1 MPIPR
6 TATRTDHAMVIQTE
20 GGSTIGLIQDWTPAQ
35 ARTVTPTYMLAS
47 EFSGTK
53 DPNFDRGTYYSG
65 EIFEQVPGN
74 ISGLT
79 ITVNRYDL
87 FKSKMEE
94 AFGSITE
101 GAIMNMLT
109 DQTFGLTLKEFWKD
123 PSGDQSKVTYHH
135 CWFTS
140 LGRTHSASGDRI
152 VKVNASLVY
161 TWKSL
166 A

>member
-1 MPIPR
+1 
-6 TATRTDHAMVIQTE
+6 MV
-20 GGSTIGLIQDWTPAQ
+20 QDWSPAM

-47 EFSGTK
+47 SFSGTN

-74 ISGLT
+74 ISGLSIT
-79 ITVNRYDL
+79 INRYDL
-87 FKSKMEE
+87 FKSKLEQ
-94 AFGSITE
+94 AFGPITE
-101 GAIMNMLT
+101 GAAMRMLT
-109 DQTFGLTLKEFWKD
+109 DQTFGIDLQEVWTVPGSTTVGESVW
-123 PSGDQSKVTYHH
+123 YHK

-152 VKVNASLVY
+152 VKVNASLAY
-161 TWKSL
+161 SWKTI